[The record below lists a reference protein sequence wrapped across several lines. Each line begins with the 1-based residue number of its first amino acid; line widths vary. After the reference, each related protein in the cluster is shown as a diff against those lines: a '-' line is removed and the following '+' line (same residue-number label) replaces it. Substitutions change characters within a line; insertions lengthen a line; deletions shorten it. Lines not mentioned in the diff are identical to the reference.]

1 MRFPW
6 NSVWA
11 ALGSLAIVGAM
22 GIGLLAYMFWPHCD
36 HDEKTLA
43 TQSDGRS
50 VVSLFEDCTGFGTT
64 LTQSIEVR
72 SSTGRRTT
80 ILEYQPSGGI
90 VGCRGKTFPTE
101 QEPSVDWSNPQD
113 IHISISVVYG
123 ISEKHDTVNGVHVI
137 YDIGTVIS
145 RDCDFGNSGRSTSGT
160 ER

>member
-6 NSVWA
+6 KSVWA

-22 GIGLLAYMFWPHCD
+22 GIGVLAYMFWPHCD
-36 HDEKTLA
+36 HDERTLA

-50 VVSLFEDCTGFGTT
+50 VVSLFEACTGFGTT
-64 LTQSIEVR
+64 LTQSIELR
-72 SSTGRRTT
+72 SETGRRTT

-90 VGCRGKTFPTE
+90 VGCRGKAFPTE

-123 ISEKHDTVNGVHVI
+123 ISEKHDTVNGVHVT

-145 RDCDFGNSGRSTSGT
+145 RECDFGNSVPATS
-160 ER
+160 